1 MTDLLALLAF
11 VLFLVP
17 AAVGLSF
24 LVSSIRERERR
35 ASVFAALQLLL
46 ALVPVVLVPILWK
59 RGAFETPLGIALV
72 VLTAAAFGAAAV
84 LFARKTGANPKALQ
98 GTQGLIAGE
107 VERQDERAIVFA
119 RNRALK
125 PGSDQYRAFYE
136 EHPEY
141 REYDDRRR
149 EAGGPLAQIGRI
161 DGAEGGANVAA
172 ACASILTPLHLAAPS
187 AVRPGRSPL
196 VKPERV
202 RLSPED
208 ATRRVKGYAR
218 RIGADLVGIAELNP
232 LWVYSRRGE
241 IFHENWEDW
250 GREIQVDHP
259 HAVVIA
265 TEMAFDMVG
274 AAPHTPT
281 LIESMSN
288 YSKGSYIAS
297 QVAAMIANLGYSAT
311 ASHFRHYEL
320 VLPPLA
326 VDAGLGQVGRLG
338 YLMTKEFGPR
348 VRLAAVTTDLPL
360 VPDAPVDIG
369 VEDFCAICKKC
380 AVCCPSRSIPMDEP
394 RVVNGTMRWK
404 LNAETCF
411 EYWGRIGTDCNICM
425 RVCPWSHAR
434 TFPHKLIVELV
445 SRNRSARRLFT
456 LMDDLF
462 YGKKPR
468 SKAGPA
474 WTRPS

>member
-1 MTDLLALLAF
+1 MNDLLALLAF
-11 VLFLVP
+11 LLFLAP
-17 AAVGLSF
+17 TATGLSF

-35 ASVFAALQLLL
+35 ASVFAAVQFLLT
-46 ALVPVVLVPILWK
+46 LVPVTLVAFLWS
-59 RGAFETPLGIALV
+59 RGLFEAPLGIAL
-72 VLTAAAFGAAAV
+72 LLAAALAFGAAAF
-84 LFARKTGANPKALQ
+84 LLGRRTGADPKALQ
-98 GTQGLIAGE
+98 GTRGLIAGG

-119 RNRALK
+119 RNRALR
-125 PGSDQYRAFYE
+125 PGSEPYRIFYE

-141 REYDDRRR
+141 RDFDDRRR
-149 EAGGPLAQIGRI
+149 EAGGPLGRIGRI
-161 DGAEGGANVAA
+161 DGEGGDANVAA
-172 ACASILTPLHLAAPS
+172 ACASILTPLHLAADS

-196 VKPERV
+196 VKPERI
-202 RLSPED
+202 RLSPGE
-208 ATRRVKGYAR
+208 ATRKVKGYAR
-218 RIGADLVGIAELNP
+218 AIGADLVGVTELNT

-250 GREIQVDHP
+250 GREIRVDHP
-259 HAVVIA
+259 YAVVIA
-265 TEMAFDMVG
+265 TEMAYDMVG
-274 AAPHTPT
+274 SAPHTPT
-281 LIESMSN
+281 LIESMHN
-288 YSKGSYIAS
+288 YAKGSYIAS

-369 VEDFCAICKKC
+369 VEDFCAVCKKC
-380 AVCCPSRSIPMDEP
+380 AVCCPSRSIPMEEP
-394 RVVNGTMRWK
+394 RVVNGTLRWK

-434 TFPHKLIVELV
+434 TFPHRLIVELV

-456 LMDDLF
+456 VMDDLF
-462 YGKKPR
+462 YGRKPR
-468 SKAGPA
+468 SKAGPT